1 MNESQ
6 SRWSPEEELDHLIE
20 FAQSIAEGANQGYEG
35 TRQVALGAAG
45 EIAQRVYHE
54 NLNKAFSI
62 KKHAVATAVSHFI
75 VLSQRNKVVT
85 ASAAHTDLLPIAH
98 PNSTRE
104 HSLHPNEV
112 LKARARWYADDPKI
126 TDPAIKT
133 LIASAISAPLG
144 SAEQVYA
151 ATRLSQLSALPLVA
165 LTAAYKPGANNFFW
179 MVQLRDS
186 KGRWAE
192 MGGGVSVFVRMPD
205 GTLRRFSGTVV
216 GARSSERNKSD
227 RYNYF
232 VVETGDNSLVKV
244 PASKAETI
252 KALIPSQRTKNGFSK
267 TTARAATG
275 DPILDFNDLKKVSA
289 PPGYKKDRNWSPDEN
304 EVEYYGTRA
313 DMGEM
318 FTDGNYRIRKF
329 KKARN
334 SWLARD
340 DFSVARQR
348 EGEGQDVVAVG
359 AGPNGEL
366 DLDKPVYFVSR
377 DDERGNRVFAAVQS
391 WEDAMAFARQDEPR
405 YKEGELP
412 SPERNPRF
420 KNPNEEAA
428 AGRAPSNEPVPGGK
442 APRRPA
448 TPAAPGEKVSPS
460 RIETGDVLDPRK
472 DLDALPTGTR
482 VFDMLGGMYEKNS
495 RGTWDQIT
503 RGRADKSTALKKN
516 WNPNKGVPRTL
527 MFLDTPRSKTKAPR
541 RPKTRKPAAERP
553 TFRPVPEPSA
563 EAPEAPEAAPQAP
576 EAPEAAPEAPEA
588 PSTTRRLAPGD
599 TTRAGDNLDYLP
611 TGTIINGNLQKN
623 EDGTWDQT
631 SGPIGGTPWAKG
643 VTPNPADGYEITE
656 IPGYNP
662 EAPGTGVVS
671 KVKTNAPREGD
682 FIKSEKDGTWQKIVK
697 LDRTRRKVPSD
708 KAGRADATW
717 ETFDY
722 TFENGDGY
730 TVTTINGGLG
740 FEGDRERR
748 EVVRGVEGLEE
759 APGPE
764 PEAPAAPEP
773 EAPEA
778 PEAPSGLKSSIS
790 AEEVQNIKEQSM
802 VDHALSQ
809 GRFPLARGAV
819 GSIGETT
826 DIAEGAKRDYKKT
839 YDLLSERNPDI
850 PEVGSFNEAY
860 PDFDSFWGKVQE
872 YGVDEATRA
881 YDSVNPD
888 PEARTV
894 IPEEMKVFN
903 RAYAES
909 VLGLDPDGEVTLYR
923 NAINRPS
930 SVEQAG
936 VGYWST
942 DRDFAQDYGATQA
955 KVGQGLNGFYEG
967 KFKPEQIGGMLG
979 YSRTEDEFAV
989 VIGPDAAAEE
999 GRVKKI
1005 AEISPPELPD
1015 FLLNQDRGDGRFTNG
1030 EDLEGS
1036 RRTGGSAFRFNSLAG
1051 AMNFS
1056 KVDNNPMGDGTLQD
1070 FFDANG
1076 ITKED
1081 WAARYDALY
1090 GEGSYAEAKEAGNN
1104 PSFQDL
1110 KKAFVQDEDGKW
1122 FLDVMRIDNPN
1133 ARGLVSP
1140 SYGEGKGDPTTWK
1153 NDSFDSKMKMLGLVQ
1168 DITGEEFMS
1177 PKKYDAPETD
1187 GREMP
1192 PAPELE
1198 EEPISDIEAP
1208 AAPESAEEL
1217 PEGGFDVELLPT
1229 RRVPTEAPRYVPVGP
1244 TEGQTSADFTDDPVE
1259 LAQKFTRDQLVSGL
1273 KDALDN
1279 DSDFVNLPFSDGDEP
1294 VPVEAIF
1301 EAVRM
1306 SRRPAATEPTPL
1318 PDGVREQRGAL
1329 DARINEL
1336 LESGDIIRDEKG
1348 RLTATTPEAQ
1358 EVIDQSDE
1366 LDAFEDQGQGMRNS
1380 RGELPPLL
1388 EGLSD
1393 EELQDYLETGDYR
1406 PYLPENDDFTDV
1418 PEGFH
1423 VMDSLPADA
1432 QDLIPNS
1439 YPDRLARDFTPDE
1452 LKTQLNDAI
1461 RSGSG
1466 YGVLGIENQAGEIE
1480 EMRVP
1485 AEALRDALQLQ
1496 GEDTNEFIRSV
1507 LSAPVRAVPTRAPK
1521 PRSERKKSTEGSP
1534 KPTVA
1539 YMFKNGRAFIAQR
1552 AGKIFSNNPEV
1563 RKYLDD
1569 NGFTYDE
1576 SKNIAYETSE
1586 MDEASFYNFMRGLRD
1601 DFGIDFLPGK
1611 GQDAIDFDKDPA
1623 PKVTPTAK
1631 SRKIVVADDQVDAL
1645 QGLINRKNELDAEIA
1660 DLEAD
1665 SNADPAVIA
1674 ARKRTRDTVQK
1685 NIDKIRGVDDGEGP
1699 RRVNIP
1705 TSGLQEGDVVQSDFF
1720 TIESIAEEPGEV
1732 WGGQQVYRIT
1742 GYYPGSQTQ
1751 SSKLWKADREIPIFR
1766 GVTPPE
1772 KGDLPE
1778 INQPNAEQ
1786 DFVKLPVKQNMDKY
1800 EKIEDYEGRGKA
1812 VYVPADPALRA
1823 DFDRAYRSYLE
1834 DLDRRMATWQPNLE
1848 EANTETTAAGN
1859 PPITSGP
1866 RSAINISP
1874 ADLKPG
1880 DIFYKQNTDG
1890 SYEAFVVEDVKVKKA
1905 ATFTRILRRKIDTP
1919 AGEGQ
1924 TDANPEQQQWLDEV
1938 RQAHSDIDNED
1949 SNMRIAALSAALNDE
1964 ILSGNAKID
1973 RNTGQLKSGD
1983 KAQWLIDQ
1991 IDNLS
1996 NGRDISVGGETAVDE
2011 AFEEI
2016 TEEVTIGVDKVEIT
2030 GYYPGYASQKLI
2042 RQANTTLSAI
2052 RGEPTLP
2059 AKGEDRLPKSPDPRD
2074 PDYIDKY
2081 DARKAAIAEA
2091 SRAYPVSPTDVAD
2104 LKAASLRKPYP
2115 EAVRPAFEG
2124 KIAELIE
2131 QNEVNT
2137 GQGVKELL
2145 KNNRVV
2151 YFDFE
2156 TVGKGFDEENPDSP
2170 IQVAAIVYEGG
2181 VEVDRINLYI
2191 NPEESLGDYYYDS
2204 WSRPKASKVGT
2215 KAKQFI
2221 ADRFIDMEKTG
2232 EDEWTDLETGQK
2244 FDTDGVLSRGK
2255 LLKVDREGNTSLRA
2269 DRMRDA
2275 DGNPV
2280 TEEWL
2285 ATQPGKKE
2293 QLQKLVDFIGQD
2305 AILVGYN
2312 GQFDANLLSK
2322 WAEKLGIDYTPNG
2335 YFDPMAIRKSL
2346 TEGQYATKNSLRDT
2360 AKTYGM
2366 DRPDEDWHNAD
2377 VDVDV
2382 LPGIVDSLLS
2392 EMPDLSDDF
2401 DLDARREKFERDR
2414 AYDERKMEIY
2424 QRELARQ
2431 KGVSVDDVQENEIPV
2446 TETKKPTTTGSS
2458 VDEEVLVETTDRT
2471 AESVFGDDVNT
2482 EWFKDDENAYDVAPA
2497 GEATFNDVVVGDGI
2511 ATEGGAYNEVVDV
2524 LDNPDAPNGAVI
2536 LHRDLETGRLYETKV
2551 ADRNTKLTGAPLRR
2565 RVELEGLTT
2574 SEVKQLANAAQKRK
2588 TEAAQRG
2595 KNPGKPKVK
2604 AVTEPARQKS
2614 KRIDEAV
2621 DAGASTED
2629 LEKPALPGSFQHL
2642 DANNLP
2648 LDEKDKVRN
2657 VKDPESGVG
2666 EVLYNKDKGYVRV
2679 KFPNATKPYKRKP
2692 HDAAADSLEMVDM
2705 AEGQRRVAEASRQ
2718 KEAAANKTTK
2728 DRKVESITPDSPEGM
2743 ARRVRALG
2751 SYLVNG
2757 PGYSREI
2764 GDALK
2769 RATRAISQGNLK
2781 EAQYWINEAEAS
2793 DKRLK
2798 QRNRDTES
2806 LRAEFQA
2813 RKASL
2818 TKNPEDPAF
2827 TPVVQN
2833 YLNRADEFFRGGD
2846 TRKALAELTKA
2857 EDTFFAYGDADI
2869 EVLETGDDTAPAGS
2883 NVATQQAYRLFER
2896 EAVLESQ
2903 RLEKEGV
2910 EGKTPLRELTRAQAR
2925 ELLIRLQTTDY
2936 DIPNKEARLAALV
2949 DAAENGDYEEF
2960 EELGFSIDFDRQ
2972 KYLDSVGRSPEG
2984 VRSRDASDED
2994 AINEALA
3001 EFRKL
3006 QESQSDDNAQGDKEI
3021 LEEGDAA
3028 SKASELNET
3037 SSFNVTHVIEA
3048 GLLAPG
3054 DAVLFDGPEGPESGV
3069 ISEIEELP
3077 DLRFQA
3083 TIVDDNGQ
3091 TRTRI
3096 FNGADLVEIFPDIPA
3111 SDPVDNMNYGVPGD
3125 GGDGSMNHFN
3135 MALPSESDD
3144 PGEDTASDADRPA
3157 SQASEDD
3164 FADLEVPATKEQR
3177 DILAAALDG
3186 KSIGVTAVAGSGKS
3200 TTLRLLAN
3208 VLKDRQAGKKLL
3220 YLAFGRDIRAEAE
3233 EKMPDNTE
3241 VRTTGSIAYAGVD
3254 RFIREKLDKQSAREV
3269 PYISTFR
3276 GIAKELGIEQTTLS
3290 INGESDEYA
3299 PDRIAKVVQDAV
3311 RNYAISADDE
3321 LGVEHFD
3328 SRFDSIPEE
3337 LVDYARSYWA
3347 DISSP
3352 IRQERM
3358 DKGDGKFENVISE
3371 GKFKIDNDH
3380 IIKIWALSKPDIFSG
3395 ESSSGLKKGAVDIV
3409 MIDEAQDINPVVGKV
3424 LADQLGQKIYVGDS
3438 AQAIYGF
3445 RGAND
3450 ELEKAPVDV
3459 QLTLTQSFRF
3469 GEGVAG
3475 VANRLLSLLGARYRV
3490 RGSDRPSKINEGIE
3504 DPDAILVR
3512 ENQEGL
3518 ALSEELLAA
3527 GKRVE
3532 ITEDTYNNY
3541 MSLLSSARWLLRGST
3556 ERPKPFNMHDDL
3568 DLFED
3573 WNDFGSAIGRREARS
3588 GAQFYRLVNNYIQ
3601 TYGTGKG
3608 LDKLEEFLGGL
3619 TINSKGLK
3627 PASEYKGVNL
3637 KDVRPASF
3645 GSLISNKKSNGQL
3658 DYFITPDGQILLR
3671 QSPPFIQNKKVAEAI
3686 NSRRKTRLRR
3696 LGFVWDKSASFPG
3709 APVRDGEE
3717 ASGAWVRKLSQDEI
3731 DAGRTAPEVLP
3742 TNERKDL
3749 LDRLGR
3755 AFNNFR
3761 ETDEPTILITTA
3773 HKAKG
3778 LEWSKVRLSP
3788 GFREYGAEFD
3798 PATRVFKMPPP
3809 EEMNLLYVAVTRAM
3823 DELDVGGG
3831 GWIYSVTDDEEEDFS
3846 FPEPEENV
3854 MGMALPV
3861 ESTDEETFVSDVGE
3875 AKTKS
3880 EEIAD
3885 RVSALVI
3892 KAIEEGGLPPWQK
3905 PWSEAGSDGI
3915 IPFSVT
3921 SNKAYKGM
3929 NIMILWSAQ
3938 QINGWNDNRW
3948 ITFAEAKKRG
3958 GSVIKGEKGTKIV
3971 NWSPVIKEVEKE
3983 DGTKERVVAYMKATE
3998 HTVFNLEQTSGVE
4011 LPEREI
4017 PEPLPVSE
4025 AEGLLLERYKG
4036 APEVRN
4042 SPQDEAFWS
4051 PSGDYISMPLREQFA
4066 TQEAYLETLFHEMV
4080 HSTGHK
4086 SRLDRSDLMDKY
4098 GTHRASRGEEEL
4110 VAEIGAALLAARLG
4124 VDLDFQQVAA
4134 YAKSWLAPLKN
4145 DTSMIVKATRKAQ
4158 AAVDYILG
4166 DAEPNLGESGVSGE
4180 DVPAVVA
4187 QRLGLELPQ
4196 AYSGE
4201 YGRTGEEIAAEGPTE
4216 TGVASLQGEFQP
4228 GTPNTGE
4235 LRDGMN
4241 YSIDMFERRLTS
4253 GRTAGENY
4261 GIRRMTVSG
4270 NTFPNREALKA
4281 AGFKYD
4287 GDTKTWSKSYL
4298 GQVFETS
4305 RLTQE
4310 VINNNPN
4317 PEITSDMEKLS

>member
-1 MNESQ
+1 MNQSP
-6 SRWSPEEELDHLIE
+6 SRWTPEEELDHLIE
-20 FAQSIAEGANQGYEG
+20 LAQGIADDANRGYEG
-35 TRQVALGAAG
+35 TRKVALGAAA

-54 NLNKAFSI
+54 NLSKAFSI

-75 VLSQRNKVVT
+75 VLSQRNKVIT
-85 ASAAHTDLLPIAH
+85 ASAAYTDLLPIAH
-98 PNSTRE
+98 PNSTRD

-112 LKARARWYADDPKI
+112 MKARARWYADDPKI
-126 TDPAIKT
+126 TDPTVKA
-133 LIASAISAPLG
+133 LISSALSAPLG

-151 ATRLSQLSALPLVA
+151 ATRLAALNATPLMA

-186 KGRWAE
+186 EGRWAE
-192 MGGGVSVFVRMPD
+192 MGGGVSVIVRMPD
-205 GTLRRFSGTVV
+205 GTLRRLSGTVV
-216 GARSSERNKSD
+216 GARFSERNKSD
-227 RYNYF
+227 RFNYF
-232 VVETGDNSLVKV
+232 VLETGDGSLVKV
-244 PASKAETI
+244 PASKAKTI
-252 KALIPSQRTKNGFSK
+252 KALIPSQRTANGFSK
-267 TTARAATG
+267 TTTRAATG
-275 DPILDFNDLKKVSA
+275 DPILDFSELKKVSA
-289 PPGYKKDRNWSPDEN
+289 PPGYKKDRNWAPDEN
-304 EVEYYGTRA
+304 DVEYYGTRA

-318 FTDGNYRIRKF
+318 YTDGNYRIRKF
-329 KKARN
+329 KRARD

-348 EGEGQDVVAVG
+348 EAEGQDIVAIG

-366 DLDKPVYFVSR
+366 DLNKPVYFVSR

-405 YKEGELP
+405 YQKDELP

-428 AGRAPSNEPVPGGK
+428 AGRAPSNEPIPRGR
-442 APRRPA
+442 APRRA
-448 TPAAPGEKVSPS
+448 
-460 RIETGDVLDPRK
+460 ET
-472 DLDALPTGTR
+472 
-482 VFDMLGGMYEKNS
+482 
-495 RGTWDQIT
+495 
-503 RGRADKSTALKKN
+503 
-516 WNPNKGVPRTL
+516 
-527 MFLDTPRSKTKAPR
+527 R
-541 RPKTRKPAAERP
+541 RPVRFEDAP
-553 TFRPVPEPSA
+553 T
-563 EAPEAPEAAPQAP
+563 PEAAPTPTPAAREEIDPANLTPDELAAGYGFTKNENGSYTADGQDGAVDIEQLPNGQWNVTQRTDDEGGTADLGSFESPAEAFDNAQAAARTPEFDEGQVADFREDQASGSGQQPREMPDRGTEAPITDIEDPSAP
-576 EAPEAAPEAPEA
+576 EA
-588 PSTTRRLAPGD
+588 
-599 TTRAGDNLDYLP
+599 
-611 TGTIINGNLQKN
+611 
-623 EDGTWDQT
+623 
-631 SGPIGGTPWAKG
+631 
-643 VTPNPADGYEITE
+643 
-656 IPGYNP
+656 
-662 EAPGTGVVS
+662 
-671 KVKTNAPREGD
+671 
-682 FIKSEKDGTWQKIVK
+682 
-697 LDRTRRKVPSD
+697 
-708 KAGRADATW
+708 
-717 ETFDY
+717 
-722 TFENGDGY
+722 
-730 TVTTINGGLG
+730 
-740 FEGDRERR
+740 
-748 EVVRGVEGLEE
+748 
-759 APGPE
+759 
-764 PEAPAAPEP
+764 
-773 EAPEA
+773 
-778 PEAPSGLKSSIS
+778 
-790 AEEVQNIKEQSM
+790 
-802 VDHALSQ
+802 
-809 GRFPLARGAV
+809 
-819 GSIGETT
+819 
-826 DIAEGAKRDYKKT
+826 
-839 YDLLSERNPDI
+839 
-850 PEVGSFNEAY
+850 
-860 PDFDSFWGKVQE
+860 
-872 YGVDEATRA
+872 
-881 YDSVNPD
+881 
-888 PEARTV
+888 
-894 IPEEMKVFN
+894 
-903 RAYAES
+903 
-909 VLGLDPDGEVTLYR
+909 
-923 NAINRPS
+923 
-930 SVEQAG
+930 
-936 VGYWST
+936 
-942 DRDFAQDYGATQA
+942 
-955 KVGQGLNGFYEG
+955 
-967 KFKPEQIGGMLG
+967 
-979 YSRTEDEFAV
+979 
-989 VIGPDAAAEE
+989 
-999 GRVKKI
+999 
-1005 AEISPPELPD
+1005 
-1015 FLLNQDRGDGRFTNG
+1015 
-1030 EDLEGS
+1030 
-1036 RRTGGSAFRFNSLAG
+1036 
-1051 AMNFS
+1051 
-1056 KVDNNPMGDGTLQD
+1056 
-1070 FFDANG
+1070 
-1076 ITKED
+1076 
-1081 WAARYDALY
+1081 
-1090 GEGSYAEAKEAGNN
+1090 
-1104 PSFQDL
+1104 
-1110 KKAFVQDEDGKW
+1110 
-1122 FLDVMRIDNPN
+1122 ID
-1133 ARGLVSP
+1133 
-1140 SYGEGKGDPTTWK
+1140 
-1153 NDSFDSKMKMLGLVQ
+1153 
-1168 DITGEEFMS
+1168 
-1177 PKKYDAPETD
+1177 
-1187 GREMP
+1187 
-1192 PAPELE
+1192 
-1198 EEPISDIEAP
+1198 
-1208 AAPESAEEL
+1208 EL
-1217 PEGGFDVELLPT
+1217 PEGGDIVTPG

-1244 TEGQTSADFTDDPVE
+1244 TEGQSSSDFTDDPVE

-1273 KDALDN
+1273 KEALDS
-1279 DSDFVNLPFSDGDEP
+1279 DGDFVSLPFSDGDEP

-1306 SRRPAATEPTPL
+1306 SRRPTATQPATL
-1318 PDGVREQRGAL
+1318 PDGVSEQREAL
-1329 DARINEL
+1329 NARINEL
-1336 LESGDIIRDEKG
+1336 TESGDIIRDDNG
-1348 RLTATTPEAQ
+1348 RLTAVTPEAQ
-1358 EVIDQSDE
+1358 EVLDQSTE
-1366 LDAFEDQGQGMRNS
+1366 LDAFEDQGRGLSLS
-1380 RGELPPLL
+1380 RADAPPLL
-1388 EGLSD
+1388 QGLSD
-1393 EELQDYLETGDYR
+1393 EELQDYFETGDYR
-1406 PYLPENDDFTDV
+1406 QYLPGNDNFTDV
-1418 PEGFH
+1418 PEGFYPI
-1423 VMDSLPADA
+1423 DSLPSDA
-1432 QDLIPNS
+1432 SDLIPNS
-1439 YPDRLARDFTPDE
+1439 YPDRLANNFTPEE
-1452 LKTQLNDAI
+1452 LKAQLSDAI
-1461 RSGSG
+1461 RGGSG
-1466 YGVLGIENQAGEIE
+1466 YGLLGIENEAGEIV

-1507 LSAPVRAVPTRAPK
+1507 LTAPVRTVPARTPK
-1521 PRSERKKSTEGSP
+1521 PRAERKKSTAESAN
-1534 KPTVA
+1534 PTAA
-1539 YMFKNGRAFIAQR
+1539 YMFKNGRAFISQR
-1552 AGKIFSNNPEV
+1552 AGKIFSNNPDV

-1569 NGFTYDE
+1569 NGFTYDRA
-1576 SKNIAYETSE
+1576 KNIAFETAE
-1586 MDEASFYNFMRGLRD
+1586 MDETSFYNFMRGLRD
-1601 DFGIDFLPGK
+1601 DFGVDLLPGK
-1611 GQDAIDFDKDPA
+1611 GQDSVDFDKDPA
-1623 PKVTPTAK
+1623 PRVTPNAESK
-1631 SRKIVVADDQVDAL
+1631 KIVAPSESVDAL
-1645 QGLINRKNELDAEIA
+1645 QGLVNRKNELDAEIA

-1665 SNADPAVIA
+1665 SNADPAAIE
-1674 ARKRTRDTVQK
+1674 ARKRTRDTVQR

-1720 TIESIAEEPGEV
+1720 TIESIAEEPGVV

-1751 SSKLWKADREIPIFR
+1751 SSKLWKADREIPVFR

-1778 INQPNAEQ
+1778 INQPNAEE

-1800 EKIEDYEGRGKA
+1800 EKIEDYEGRGKG
-1812 VYVPADPALRA
+1812 VYVPADPGMRA

-1834 DLDRRMATWQPNLE
+1834 ELDRRMATWQPNLE
-1848 EANTETTAAGN
+1848 EANTEAVSAGN
-1859 PPITSGP
+1859 PPITSGA

-1874 ADLKPG
+1874 ADLQPG
-1880 DIFYKQNTDG
+1880 DIFYKQNADG
-1890 SYEAFVVEDVKVKKA
+1890 SYEAFVVEDIKVKKA
-1905 ATFTRILRRKIDTP
+1905 ATLTRVLRRKIDTP

-1924 TDANPEQQQWLDEV
+1924 TDVNPQAQGWLDEV
-1938 RQAHSDIDNED
+1938 RAAHSDIDNED
-1949 SNMRIAALSAALNDE
+1949 SDMRISALSAALNDE
-1964 ILSGNAKID
+1964 LLAGNAKID

-1991 IDNLS
+1991 IENLS
-1996 NGRDISVGGETAVDE
+1996 NGRDISVGGETPVDE

-2030 GYYPGYASQKLI
+2030 GYYPGYASQKLT

-2059 AKGEDRLPKSPDPRD
+2059 AKGEDRLPQSPDPRD
-2074 PDYIDKY
+2074 PDFMDKY

-2091 SRAYPVSPTDVAD
+2091 SRAYPVTPTDVSD

-2131 QNEVNT
+2131 ENEVNT
-2137 GQGVKELL
+2137 GEGVKELL

-2170 IQVAAIVYEGG
+2170 IQVAAIVYEDG
-2181 VEVDRINLYI
+2181 VEVDRINLFI
-2191 NPEESLGDYYYDS
+2191 NPEESLGEYYYDN
-2204 WSRPKASKVGT
+2204 WSRPKSTKIGT
-2215 KAKQFI
+2215 KAKQML
-2221 ADRFIDMEKTG
+2221 ADRFVEIEKTD

-2244 FDTDGVLSRGK
+2244 FDTDGALSRGK
-2255 LLKVDREGNTSLRA
+2255 ILRVNKEGNTFLRA

-2312 GQFDANLLSK
+2312 GQFDANILEK
-2322 WAEKLGIDYTPNG
+2322 WAEKLGVDYTPNG

-2346 TEGQYATKNSLRDT
+2346 TEGQYNVKNSLKDT

-2366 DRPDEDWHNAD
+2366 GRPDEDWHNAD

-2382 LPGIVDSLLS
+2382 LPGIVDALLS
-2392 EMPDLSDDF
+2392 EMPELSNEF
-2401 DLDARREKFERDR
+2401 DLAARREKFERDR

-2431 KGVSVDDVQENEIPV
+2431 KGASVDDVQENEIPV

-2471 AESVFGDDVNT
+2471 AESVFGDDINT
-2482 EWFKDDENAYDVAPA
+2482 EWFKDDENAYNVAPA

-2524 LDNPDAPNGAVI
+2524 LPNPDSPNGAVI
-2536 LHRDLETGRLYETKV
+2536 LHRDLETNRVYETKV
-2551 ADRNTKLTGAPLRR
+2551 ADKNTKLTGAPLRR
-2565 RVELEGLTT
+2565 RVELEGLTS
-2574 SEVKQLANAAQKRK
+2574 SEIKQLANAAQKRK
-2588 TEAAQRG
+2588 TAAAQRG

-2614 KRIDEAV
+2614 KEIDNAV
-2621 DAGASTED
+2621 ESGAPTED

-2657 VKDPESGVG
+2657 IKDPESGVG

-2679 KFPNATKPYKRKP
+2679 KFPNAAKAYKRKP
-2692 HDAAADSLEMVDM
+2692 HDVAADSLEMVDM
-2705 AEGQRRVAEASRQ
+2705 PEGQRRVAEASRQ
-2718 KEAAANKTTK
+2718 KEKAANKTTK
-2728 DRKVESITPDSPEGM
+2728 DRAVEAITPDSPEGM
-2743 ARRVRALG
+2743 SRRIKALG

-2781 EAQYWINEAEAS
+2781 EAQYWINEAEGA

-2798 QRNRDTES
+2798 QRNRNTES

-2813 RKASL
+2813 RRASL

-2827 TPVVQN
+2827 TPPVQN
-2833 YLNRADEFFRGGD
+2833 ALNRADEFFRGGD
-2846 TRKALAELTKA
+2846 ARKALAELTKA
-2857 EDTFFAYGDADI
+2857 EDTFFAYGDVDVD
-2869 EVLETGDDTAPAGS
+2869 VLETGDDQAPEGS
-2883 NVATQQAYRLFER
+2883 RAETQRAYRLFER
-2896 EAVLESQ
+2896 ESILESA

-2925 ELLIRLQTTDY
+2925 DLLIRLQTTNY
-2936 DIPNKEARLAALV
+2936 EVPNKEARLAALL
-2949 DAAENGDYEEF
+2949 DAAESGDYEQF
-2960 EELGFSIDFDRQ
+2960 EEIGFSIDFDRQ
-2972 KYLDSVGRSPEG
+2972 KFLDSQGRSPEG
-2984 VRSRDASDED
+2984 VRSRDDSDEEV
-2994 AINEALA
+2994 INDALA

-3006 QESQSDDNAQGDKEI
+3006 RQSQQDEFASSEEESLSEEEAAAKATTVPGDEPP
-3021 LEEGDAA
+3021 
-3028 SKASELNET
+3028 S
-3037 SSFNVTHVIEA
+3037 VTHVVDAEA
-3048 GLLAPG
+3048 LLPG
-3054 DAVLFDGPEGPESGV
+3054 DVILYNTPEGEKSGV
-3069 ISEIEELP
+3069 VSSIEEMD
-3077 DLRFQA
+3077 DLRFKV
-3083 TIVDDNGQ
+3083 TVVDDTG
-3091 TRTRI
+3091 RTETK
-3096 FNGADLVEIFPDIPA
+3096 FFSGTDLIEILPNIPA
-3111 SDPVDNMNYGVPGD
+3111 SDPVDNMNYGLPGGGE
-3125 GGDGSMNHFN
+3125 GGDGSMNRFN

-3144 PGEDTASDADRPA
+3144 PGEDTAADADRPT

-3186 KSIGVTAVAGSGKS
+3186 KSIAVTAVAGSGKS

-3208 VLKDRQAGKKLL
+3208 VLKDRQPGKKLL

-3254 RFIREKLDKQSAREV
+3254 RFIKEKLDKQSAREV
-3269 PYISTFR
+3269 PYTSTFR

-3290 INGESDEYA
+3290 MNGQEDEYA

-3311 RNYAISADDE
+3311 RNYSISADDE

-3328 SRFDSIPEE
+3328 SRFDSIPDQ

-3352 IRQERM
+3352 IQQERV
-3358 DKGDGKFENVISE
+3358 DKGDGKFENVVSQ

-3380 IIKIWALSKPDIFSG
+3380 IIKIWALSKPNIFSG

-3450 ELEKAPVDV
+3450 ELDKAPVDTK
-3459 QLTLTQSFRF
+3459 LTLTQSFRF

-3475 VANRLLSLLGARYRV
+3475 VANRLLSLLGAKYRV

-3532 ITEDTYNNY
+3532 ITEDTFNNY
-3541 MSLLSSARWLLRGST
+3541 MSLLSSARWLLRGNF

-3573 WNDFGSAIGRREARS
+3573 WNDFGAAIGRREARS
-3588 GAQFYRLVNNYIQ
+3588 GAQFYRLVNNYVK
-3601 TYGTGKG
+3601 TYGTGRG

-3671 QSPPFIQNKKVAEAI
+3671 QSPPFIQNKKVAESI
-3686 NSRRKTRLRR
+3686 NTRRKTRLRR
-3696 LGFVWDKSASFPG
+3696 MGFTWDKTASFPG

-3742 TNERKDL
+3742 TNERKEL

-3755 AFNNFR
+3755 AFNGFR

-3798 PATRVFKMPPP
+3798 PATRTFKMPPT

-3831 GWIYSVTDDEEEDFS
+3831 GWLYSVTDDDEEDFS
-3846 FPEPEENV
+3846 FPDPDENV
-3854 MGMALPV
+3854 MAMALPV
-3861 ESTDEETFVSDVGE
+3861 ESTDEETFVSDVKE
-3875 AKTKS
+3875 ARTRS

-3892 KAIEEGGLPPWQK
+3892 QAIEAGGLPPWQK
-3905 PWSEAGSDGI
+3905 PWSEAGNDGI
-3915 IPFSVT
+3915 LPFSVT

-3938 QINGWNDNRW
+3938 QINGWTDNRW
-3948 ITFAEAKKRG
+3948 VTFAEAKKRG
-3958 GSVIKGEKGTKIV
+3958 GSVKKGEKGTQIY

-3983 DGTKERVVAYMKATE
+3983 DGTKERVVAFMKETAY
-3998 HTVFNLEQTSGVE
+3998 TVFNIEQTSGVE
-4011 LPEREI
+4011 LPEREKI
-4017 PEPLPVSE
+4017 EPLPVSE
-4025 AEGLLLERYKG
+4025 AEALVLERYKG
-4036 APEVRN
+4036 APDIRN
-4042 SPQDEAFWS
+4042 SPQDQAFWQ
-4051 PSGDYISMPLREQFA
+4051 PSEDYISIPLREQFS
-4066 TQEAYLETLFHEMV
+4066 TQEAYLETLFHELV
-4080 HSTGHK
+4080 HSTGHR
-4086 SRLDRSDLMDKY
+4086 SRLDRSELMDKY

-4110 VAEIGAALLAARLG
+4110 VAEIGAALLAARVG

-4134 YAKSWLAPLKN
+4134 YAKGWLAPLGN
-4145 DTSMIVKATRKAQ
+4145 DTSMIVKATRQAQ

-4166 DAEPNLGESGVSGE
+4166 DAEPNLGTSGVSGE
-4180 DVPAVVA
+4180 DVPAVIA

-4196 AYSGE
+4196 SYIGE
-4201 YGRTGEEIAAEGPTE
+4201 YGRTGEEISAEASPAG
-4216 TGVASLQGEFQP
+4216 GVAALQGEFQP

-4235 LRDGMN
+4235 LGNGMN
-4241 YSIDMFERRLTS
+4241 YSIDMYENRLTS
-4253 GRTAGENY
+4253 GRTAGETY

-4281 AGFKYD
+4281 ANFRYNS
-4287 GDTKTWSKSYL
+4287 DTKTWSKSYL
-4298 GQVFETS
+4298 GQVFEVS
-4305 RLTQE
+4305 RLTQD
-4310 VINNNPN
+4310 VVNNNPN
-4317 PEITSDMEKLS
+4317 PEITSDIARLS

>member
-35 TRQVALGAAG
+35 TRKVALGAAG

-54 NLNKAFSI
+54 NLSKAFSI

-165 LTAAYKPGANNFFW
+165 LTAAFKPGANNFFW
-179 MVQLRDS
+179 MVQLRDR

-232 VVETGDNSLVKV
+232 VVEVGDNSLVKV

-275 DPILDFNDLKKVSA
+275 DPILDFSDLKKVSA

-366 DLDKPVYFVSR
+366 DLDKPVFFVSR

-412 SPERNPRF
+412 SPKRNPRF

-428 AGRAPSNEPVPGGK
+428 AGRAPSNAPIAPGK

-448 TPAAPGEKVSPS
+448 PPAAPGARVQPS
-460 RIETGDVLDPRK
+460 RIETGDVLNLK
-472 DLDALPTGTR
+472 EDLDALPTGAR
-482 VFDMLGGMYEKNS
+482 VFDMLGGVYEKNS

-503 RGRADKSTALKKN
+503 RGRADKSVALKKN
-516 WNPNKGVPRTL
+516 WTPSKSIVPRTL

-553 TFRPVPEPSA
+553 TFRPVPEPDA
-563 EAPEAPEAAPQAP
+563 GPEEAPEVAPT
-576 EAPEAAPEAPEA
+576 PEAPEA
-588 PSTTRRLAPGD
+588 PAAPEPEAPAAEAPATPKVRRIAPGEKATRD
-599 TTRAGDNLDYLP
+599 ELDNLPAGTVVKRDSRAYEKDRAGGDSWY
-611 TGTIINGNLQKN
+611 
-623 EDGTWDQT
+623 E
-631 SGPIGGTPWAKG
+631 
-643 VTPNPADGYEITE
+643 VNPATSKEPLPSKVTDEKGFIYPARLPRDGEFE
-656 IPGYNP
+656 VERVPGYDKN
-662 EAPGTGVVS
+662 APGTGIVESVQLN
-671 KVKTNAPREGD
+671 KPREGD
-682 FIKSEKDGTWQKIVK
+682 FIKTENGEWTKVVK

-730 TVTTINGGLG
+730 RVTTINGGLG
-740 FEGDRERR
+740 FEGGRERR

-759 APGPE
+759 APT
-764 PEAPAAPEP
+764 PEP

-778 PEAPSGLKSSIS
+778 EP
-790 AEEVQNIKEQSM
+790 
-802 VDHALSQ
+802 
-809 GRFPLARGAV
+809 
-819 GSIGETT
+819 
-826 DIAEGAKRDYKKT
+826 
-839 YDLLSERNPDI
+839 
-850 PEVGSFNEAY
+850 
-860 PDFDSFWGKVQE
+860 
-872 YGVDEATRA
+872 
-881 YDSVNPD
+881 
-888 PEARTV
+888 
-894 IPEEMKVFN
+894 
-903 RAYAES
+903 
-909 VLGLDPDGEVTLYR
+909 
-923 NAINRPS
+923 
-930 SVEQAG
+930 
-936 VGYWST
+936 
-942 DRDFAQDYGATQA
+942 
-955 KVGQGLNGFYEG
+955 
-967 KFKPEQIGGMLG
+967 
-979 YSRTEDEFAV
+979 
-989 VIGPDAAAEE
+989 
-999 GRVKKI
+999 
-1005 AEISPPELPD
+1005 
-1015 FLLNQDRGDGRFTNG
+1015 
-1030 EDLEGS
+1030 
-1036 RRTGGSAFRFNSLAG
+1036 
-1051 AMNFS
+1051 
-1056 KVDNNPMGDGTLQD
+1056 
-1070 FFDANG
+1070 
-1076 ITKED
+1076 
-1081 WAARYDALY
+1081 
-1090 GEGSYAEAKEAGNN
+1090 
-1104 PSFQDL
+1104 
-1110 KKAFVQDEDGKW
+1110 
-1122 FLDVMRIDNPN
+1122 
-1133 ARGLVSP
+1133 
-1140 SYGEGKGDPTTWK
+1140 
-1153 NDSFDSKMKMLGLVQ
+1153 
-1168 DITGEEFMS
+1168 
-1177 PKKYDAPETD
+1177 
-1187 GREMP
+1187 REMP
-1192 PAPELE
+1192 DRSTEAPITDIEDPSAPEA
-1198 EEPISDIEAP
+1198 ID
-1208 AAPESAEEL
+1208 EL
-1217 PEGGFDVELLPT
+1217 PEGGDIVTPG

-1244 TEGQTSADFTDDPVE
+1244 TEGQSSADFTDDPVE

-1279 DSDFVNLPFSDGDEP
+1279 DSDFVTLPFSDGDEP

-1306 SRRPAATEPTPL
+1306 SRRPAATEPAPL
-1318 PDGVREQRGAL
+1318 PDGVREQREAL

-1336 LESGDIIRDEKG
+1336 LESGDIIRDEQG
-1348 RLTATTPEAQ
+1348 RLTATTSEGQ

-1366 LDAFEDQGQGMRNS
+1366 LDAFEDQQRGLEVS
-1380 RGELPPLL
+1380 RDGLPPLL

-1406 PYLPENDDFTDV
+1406 SYLPENDDFTDV
-1418 PEGFH
+1418 PEGFY
-1423 VMDSLPADA
+1423 VIDSLPSDA
-1432 QDLIPNS
+1432 QDLAPNS

-1452 LKTQLNDAI
+1452 LKTQLRDAI

-1496 GEDTNEFIRSV
+1496 GEDTNEFIRSA
-1507 LSAPVRAVPTRAPK
+1507 LSDPVRTVPAQAPK
-1521 PRSERKKSTEGSP
+1521 PRAQRKKSTSESP
-1534 KPTVA
+1534 NPTVA

-1552 AGKIFSNNPEV
+1552 AGKVFSNNPEV

-1576 SKNIAYETSE
+1576 AKNIAYETSE

-1601 DFGIDFLPGK
+1601 EFGIDFLPGK
-1611 GQDAIDFDKDPA
+1611 GQESIDFDKDPS

-1631 SRKIVVADDQVDAL
+1631 SKKIVVADDQVDAL
-1645 QGLINRKNELDAEIA
+1645 QGLVNRKNELDAEIA

-1665 SNADPAVIA
+1665 PNADPATVE

-1720 TIESIAEEPGEV
+1720 TIESIAEEPGVV

-1778 INQPNAEQ
+1778 INQPRAEE

-1800 EKIEDYEGRGKA
+1800 EKIEDYEGRGKG

-1834 DLDRRMATWQPNLE
+1834 ELDRRMATWQPNLE
-1848 EANTETTAAGN
+1848 EANTEATAAGN

-1949 SNMRIAALSAALNDE
+1949 SNMRVAALSAALNDE
-1964 ILSGNAKID
+1964 ILNGNAKID
-1973 RNTGQLKSGD
+1973 RDTGQLKSGD

-1996 NGRDISVGGETAVDE
+1996 NGRDISVGGETPVDE

-2030 GYYPGYASQKLI
+2030 GYYPGYASQKLT

-2059 AKGEDRLPKSPDPRD
+2059 AKGEDRLPQSPDPRD

-2091 SRAYPVSPTDVAD
+2091 SRAYPVTPTDVAD
-2104 LKAASLRKPYP
+2104 LKAATLRKPYS
-2115 EAVRPAFEG
+2115 EAVRPAFDG

-2204 WSRPKASKVGT
+2204 WSRPKSSKVGT
-2215 KAKQFI
+2215 KAKQII
-2221 ADRFIDMEKTG
+2221 ADRFVEIEKTG

-2244 FDTDGVLSRGK
+2244 FDTDGALSRGK
-2255 LLKVDREGNTSLRA
+2255 LLKIDREGNTSLRA
-2269 DRMRDA
+2269 DRMRDS

-2312 GQFDANLLSK
+2312 GQFDTNLLEK

-2346 TEGQYATKNSLRDT
+2346 TEGQYATKNSLRDA

-2382 LPGIVDSLLS
+2382 LPGLVDSLLS

-2431 KGVSVDDVQENEIPV
+2431 KGASVDDVQENEIPV

-2458 VDEEVLVETTDRT
+2458 VDEEVLIETTDRT
-2471 AESVFGDDVNT
+2471 AESVFGDEVNT
-2482 EWFKDDENAYDVAPA
+2482 EWFKDDENAYNVAPA

-2524 LDNPDAPNGAVI
+2524 LPNPDSPNGAVI
-2536 LHRDLETGRLYETKV
+2536 LHRDLETNRLYETKV

-2565 RVELEGLTT
+2565 RVELEGLTS
-2574 SEVKQLANAAQKRK
+2574 SEIKQLANAAQKRK
-2588 TEAAQRG
+2588 TAAAQRG

-2614 KRIDEAV
+2614 KKIDEAV
-2621 DAGASTED
+2621 EAGAPSED

-2648 LDEKDKVRN
+2648 IDEKDKVRN

-2666 EVLYNKDKGYVRV
+2666 EVMYNKNKGMVRV
-2679 KFPNATKPYKRKP
+2679 KFPNAAKPYKRKP
-2692 HDAAADSLEMVDM
+2692 HDVAADSLELVDM
-2705 AEGQRRVAEASRQ
+2705 PEGQRRVAEASRQ
-2718 KEAAANKTTK
+2718 REKAANKTTK

-2743 ARRVRALG
+2743 SRRVRALG

-2798 QRNRDTES
+2798 QRNRDTAS
-2806 LRAEFQA
+2806 LRSEFEA
-2813 RKASL
+2813 RRNSL

-2869 EVLETGDDTAPAGS
+2869 EVLETGDDVAPAGS

-2896 EAVLESQ
+2896 ESVLESA

-2949 DAAENGDYEEF
+2949 DAAESGDYEEF

-2972 KYLDSVGRSPEG
+2972 KYLDSQGRSPEG
-2984 VRSRDASDED
+2984 VRSRDASDEP

-3006 QESQSDDNAQGDKEI
+3006 EGSQSDENAQGDKEV
-3021 LEEGDAA
+3021 LEEGEAA
-3028 SKASELNET
+3028 RKASELNEAPT
-3037 SSFNVTHVIEA
+3037 PSVTHLIEA

-3054 DAVLFDGPEGPESGV
+3054 DAVLYDGPEGPESGV
-3069 ISEIEELP
+3069 VSEIEELP
-3077 DLRFQA
+3077 NRRFQV

-3091 TRTRI
+3091 SRVRI
-3096 FNGADLVEIFPDIPA
+3096 FSGSELVEIFPDIPD

-3144 PGEDTASDADRPA
+3144 PGEDTANDADRPA
-3157 SQASEDD
+3157 SQGSEDD
-3164 FADLEVPATKEQR
+3164 FANLEVPATKEQR

-3241 VRTTGSIAYAGVD
+3241 VRTTGSIAYFGVD
-3254 RFIREKLDKQSAREV
+3254 KFIKEKMDLQSEREV

-3290 INGESDEYA
+3290 MNGESEEYA

-3321 LGVEHFD
+3321 LGIEHFD

-3337 LVDYARSYWA
+3337 LLEYARSYWA

-3352 IRQERM
+3352 IKKERV
-3358 DKGDGKFENVISE
+3358 DKGDDKFENVISE

-3380 IIKIWALSKPDIFSG
+3380 IIKLWALSRPNIFAG
-3395 ESSSGLKKGAVDIV
+3395 ETSSGLKKGVVDLI

-3424 LADQLGQKIYVGDS
+3424 LADQVGQKIYVGDS

-3459 QLTLTQSFRF
+3459 QLSLTQSFRF
-3469 GEGVAG
+3469 GTGIAG
-3475 VANRLLSLLGARYRV
+3475 VANRFLSLLGSKHRV

-3541 MSLLSSARWLLRGST
+3541 MSLLSSARWLLRGNT
-3556 ERPKPFNMHDDL
+3556 ERAKPFNMHDDL

-3637 KDVRPASF
+3637 KNVRPASF
-3645 GSLISNKKSNGQL
+3645 GSLISNKKENGQL

-3671 QSPPFIQNKKVAEAI
+3671 QSPPYIENKKVSENI
-3686 NSRRKTRLRR
+3686 NERRKTRLRR
-3696 LGFVWDKSASFPG
+3696 LGFVWDQKAAFPG
-3709 APVRDGEE
+3709 APIRDGEE
-3717 ASGAWVRKLSQDEI
+3717 TSGAWVRKLSQDEI

-3761 ETDEPTILITTA
+3761 ETDEPTILISTA

-3831 GWIYSVTDDEEEDFS
+3831 GWIYSVTDDEEEEFS
-3846 FPEPEENV
+3846 FPDPDENV

-3861 ESTDEETFVSDVGE
+3861 ESTDEETFVSDVGA

-3938 QINGWNDNRW
+3938 QINGWSDNRW

-3958 GSVIKGEKGTKIV
+3958 GSVKKGEKSTKIV

-3998 HTVFNLEQTSGVE
+3998 HDVFNLEQTSGVD

-4042 SPQDEAFWS
+4042 SPQDQAFWS

-4166 DAEPNLGESGVSGE
+4166 DAEPNLGESGVSGA

-4196 AYSGE
+4196 SYRGE
-4201 YGRTGEEIAAEGPTE
+4201 YGRPGGELETPSAARESIGDVGRELEEDPLTDIEPPARAEELPDAGETEIEIIEAPVAADPGGDDPPGGGNRGPNFAPPPNDDEDDGGPEPIDEPFDPLSVDTGREVKSRGYNLLHTPEDFKDVEKPRGYQSPTIISPPPESERKRGDFYEVDFNLYRDIVDSMSKDIPIIFSYGKEIISGVPLRTWSLGTSNPVVEVEMDNGTVSNFSPSRFRYIDPNEYSNILDNLGLPASEDRNVGESGRTGEEIAAEGPTE

-4235 LRDGMN
+4235 LRNGMN

-4253 GRTAGENY
+4253 GRTTGENY
-4261 GIRRMTVSG
+4261 GVRRMTVSG

-4281 AGFKYD
+4281 AGFRYD